1 MSKNTGVVESI
12 ERTDDRIKDEAFK
25 EIAKHKVVAALIL
38 KVTVSEF
45 KDMSLVE
52 IAKCIINRKESDSVK
67 NDVHALLN
75 GEIEQLQTETGA
87 GGEKETRNDIVFKV
101 ELPSAGEMQV
111 SLSRTVN
118 FEMQG
123 HVQNT
128 KPELNRRAIYYAAS
142 LLRNTATRGDKNY
155 DNMHKI
161 YSIWLCN
168 DKVTIERRKETEN
181 RYIHKIKMH
190 VSYDDTSSQTIY
202 DKDYDFMEVVLVELP
217 RMKDTILKEEAALVS
232 LLYSNEDAIDRI
244 EEMLPIK
251 LDRARK
257 EISKSM
263 NWEERTQYYVDEAR
277 KETEIQT
284 RKKTEIQTTLKFLEM
299 MDAES
304 IKKNLD
310 RLGELIADT
319 QIKQCL
325 AGKGIKV

>member
-45 KDMSLVE
+45 KDMSLVD
-52 IAKCIINRKESDSVK
+52 IAKCIKNSKESDSVK

-101 ELPSAGEMQV
+101 ELPGTGEMQI

-142 LLRNTATRGDKNY
+142 LLRNTVTRGDKNY
-155 DNMHKI
+155 ENMHKI

-168 DKVTIERRKETEN
+168 DKVTIERRKETED

-190 VSYDDTSSQTIY
+190 VSYDDIPSQTIY

-217 RMKDTILKEEAALVS
+217 QMKNTLLKEEAALVS
-232 LLYSNEDAIDRI
+232 LLYSKKDAIDRI

-251 LDRARK
+251 LDRAGK
-257 EISKSM
+257 EISKAM
-263 NWEERTQYYVDEAR
+263 NWEERTQVYVDE
-277 KETEIQT
+277 T
-284 RKKTEIQTTLKFLEM
+284 RKKTEIQTTLKFLEL

-304 IKKNLD
+304 IRRNLD

-325 AGKGIKV
+325 AGKGINV